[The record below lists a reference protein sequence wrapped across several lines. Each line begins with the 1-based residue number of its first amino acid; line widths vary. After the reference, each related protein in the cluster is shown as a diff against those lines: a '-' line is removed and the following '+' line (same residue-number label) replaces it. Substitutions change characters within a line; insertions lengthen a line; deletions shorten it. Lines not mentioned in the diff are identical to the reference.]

1 MVRKTELEQLR
12 IQKELLA
19 LQCDANRLILAAEWE
34 QLQSRDYWLAEAGRL
49 AKRHPLKAAALAAA
63 AGLLVTQTVQKPAEI
78 SGWLGR
84 LSRVASTA
92 LSVWKLFAG
101 NKPQP

>member
-12 IQKELLA
+12 IQKELLV
-19 LQCDANRLILAAEWE
+19 LQCDANRLMLEVEWR
-34 QLQSRDYWLAEAGRL
+34 QLQSRDYWLAEAGKL
-49 AKRHPLKAAALAAA
+49 ARRHPLKAAALAAA
-63 AGLLVTQTVQKPAEI
+63 TGLLITKTVQNPAVA

-84 LSRVASTA
+84 LARAASTA